1 MLLLGVLAAGPVA
14 EVMIRMG
21 IRLEFLVPAVAI
33 LSMGAGIIVA
43 RFSHR
48 GR

>member
-1 MLLLGVLAAGPVA
+1 MFLVGSLAAGPVA
-14 EVMIRMG
+14 EMMTRLG
-21 IRLEFLVPAVAI
+21 IRLEFLVPVVAI